1 MPFIPI
7 APRET
12 AASACAQALKAAIL
26 RSELAP
32 GSRLPPERKLAE
44 TFGVNRVTVRS
55 ALTQLETA
63 NLVSVRQGSGYVV
76 RDFRREGGPDLIA
89 SLVELARGPSAV
101 AAIVSDLLLVRR
113 QLARALMVKLAQK
126 GPLPAASIKR
136 IRSAIDRLALVA
148 EEGDTAAIADAD
160 LDVVAAMVREADSPV
175 LALCINP
182 LSAVLREM
190 PQLRAAIFRE
200 PEKNVASYRAVLDWI
215 AMQRADLVDVLVLEL
230 ERHDEATLRALAD
243 TKPKHAKAHR

>member
-1 MPFIPI
+1 MSLGPI
-7 APRET
+7 SPRES
-12 AASACAQALKAAIL
+12 AASACAQALKTAIL

-76 RDFRREGGPDLIA
+76 RDFRREGGPDLIS
-89 SLVELARGPSAV
+89 SLVDLARGPSAV

-113 QLARALMVKLAQK
+113 QLARALMLKLAER
-126 GPLPAASIKR
+126 GALPASAIKR
-136 IRSAIDRLALVA
+136 IQSAIDRLALVA
-148 EEGDTAAIADAD
+148 ETGDTAAIADAD
-160 LDVVAAMVREADSPV
+160 LDVVAAMVREVDSPV

-182 LSAVLREM
+182 VSAVLREM

-200 PEKNVASYRAVLDWI
+200 PARNVASYRAVLEWI
-215 AMQRADLVDVLVLEL
+215 AAERPDLVDVLVAEL

-243 TKPKHAKAHR
+243 SKRKSPKAHR